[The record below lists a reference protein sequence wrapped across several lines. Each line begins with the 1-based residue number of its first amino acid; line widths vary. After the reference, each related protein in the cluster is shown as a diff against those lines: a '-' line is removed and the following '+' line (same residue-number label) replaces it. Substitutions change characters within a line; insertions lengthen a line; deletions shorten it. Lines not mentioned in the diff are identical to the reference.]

1 MALCY
6 AVIAKSHSLSAR
18 ETDVFMLLAQGRSR
32 PYICEALYL
41 SDGTVKT
48 HISHIYRKFDVHG
61 RQELLDAV
69 QNELARDEKAEF
81 TDIKN

>member
-1 MALCY
+1 MAIELGFTVLRFTE
-6 AVIAKSHSLSAR
+6 A
-18 ETDVFMLLAQGRSR
+18 FRSR
-32 PYICEALYL
+32 PYICEALYV

-69 QNELARDEKAEF
+69 QSELAHFDPTAF
-81 TDIKN
+81 VDIEN

>member
-1 MALCY
+1 
-6 AVIAKSHSLSAR
+6 
-18 ETDVFMLLAQGRSR
+18 MLLAQGRSR

-69 QNELARDEKAEF
+69 QSKLAHFEPTEF
-81 TDIKN
+81 VDSKY

>member
-1 MALCY
+1 MAVELGFTVF
-6 AVIAKSHSLSAR
+6 AVYGS
-18 ETDVFMLLAQGRSR
+18 VFRSR

-69 QNELARDEKAEF
+69 QSELAHFEPTAF
-81 TDIKN
+81 VDIEN

>member
-1 MALCY
+1 MAIELGFTVF
-6 AVIAKSHSLSAR
+6 AVTEA
-18 ETDVFMLLAQGRSR
+18 FRSR
-32 PYICEALYL
+32 PYICEALYV

-69 QNELARDEKAEF
+69 QSELAHFEPTEF
-81 TDIKN
+81 VDIEN